1 MIYQWECG
9 GGSPDKVVGDYFG
22 GLVGDGPGPVDPF
35 AERLFRSVA
44 DQAPELDAIIR
55 RHAKRWSPERMSL
68 VVRNLL
74 RLAIEEMRWT
84 QTPASVVIDEAVE
97 IGRRF
102 AGDDAT
108 AFLNGVLDAARQQLA
123 QEAQAK
129 QPEQT

>member
-22 GLVGDGPGPVDPF
+22 GLVGDGPSPGDPF
-35 AERLFRSVA
+35 AERLFRNVA
-44 DQAPELDAIIR
+44 EHAPALDAIIR
-55 RHAKRWSPERMSL
+55 RHAIRWSPERMSL

-74 RLAIEEMRWT
+74 RLAIEEMRWA
-84 QTPASVVIDEAVE
+84 QTPPSVVIDEAVE

-123 QEAQAK
+123 HEAQAK
-129 QPEQT
+129 QPERM